1 MSLCQDWR
9 QTKLRNKATE
19 AGKGHS
25 KRKYIIGETAAN
37 LFLFDHKIC
46 VGGKQL
52 EI

>member
-1 MSLCQDWR
+1 MSLRRDWR
-9 QTKLRNKATE
+9 QTNLSKTAPE

-37 LFLFDHKIC
+37 SFLFDHKIC